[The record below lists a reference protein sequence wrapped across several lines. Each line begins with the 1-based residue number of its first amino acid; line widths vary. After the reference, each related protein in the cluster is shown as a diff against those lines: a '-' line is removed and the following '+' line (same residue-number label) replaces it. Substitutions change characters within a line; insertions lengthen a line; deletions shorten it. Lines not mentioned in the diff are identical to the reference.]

1 MSGWVRTMWRRATQ
15 AMVLTLAVAAST
27 PALAGYAHFIMDANS
42 GKVLDAQDA
51 DTLNHPAS
59 LTKMMTLYMVFEA
72 LHDGRLRW
80 DQRIVMSA
88 NGARTTPTK
97 LGLRQGETYTVREA
111 VLGMIVKSANDV
123 AEGIG
128 DHLYGS
134 EEKFAAAM
142 TRKARQLGM
151 SRTVFRNGSGLP
163 DSQQVTTARDMARL
177 GLALIRDFPQ
187 EYRLFSTQSFAF
199 RGRTIRGHNN
209 LMYRYKGMDGI
220 KTGYTNASG
229 FNLVS
234 AVNDNGRR
242 VIGVVLGGRTARARD
257 AQMASLLDKAM
268 PKAGTRAGA
277 GLVAEAPSSP
287 APLFPTRLPRNNVPM
302 PVVAQEVA
310 TTQPPRPASP
320 AMAPAMSEPPVA
332 AVAPVRPVVAERYQ
346 PVPSVPVRSQPEQAP
361 TQVASVAPSSA
372 SLGYAAPSKSD
383 LAPPADLPF
392 KTAAA
397 PGWRVQLG
405 ATGSEDEAI
414 SLLGRAMDKLDG
426 KFQNLTPYTETL
438 HSGSATLHRAR
449 FSGFTN
455 QAAAQSACKLLSSAK
470 FACQVVP
477 AGG

>member
-1 MSGWVRTMWRRATQ
+1 MTKWVRTMWRRAAQ
-15 AMVLTLAVAAST
+15 AVFLTLAVATST
-27 PALAGYAHFIMDANS
+27 PAFAGYAHFIMDANS
-42 GKVLDAQDA
+42 GQVLDAENA

-97 LGLRQGETYTVREA
+97 LGLKQGETYTVREA

-142 TRKARQLGM
+142 TAKARQLGM

-177 GLALIRDFPQ
+177 GLALVRNFPQ
-187 EYRLFSTQSFAF
+187 EYRLFSTPSFAF

-257 AQMASLLDKAM
+257 AKMAALLDKAM
-268 PKAGTRAGA
+268 PRAGTRDGA
-277 GLVAEAPSSP
+277 ALVAEAPAATP
-287 APLFPTRLPRNNVPM
+287 APLFASRQPRNNVPM

-310 TTQPPRPASP
+310 TTQPRRPA
-320 AMAPAMSEPPVA
+320 APAISSEPPAPPATVA
-332 AVAPVRPVVAERYQ
+332 RPVVAERYQ
-346 PVPSVPVRSQPEQAP
+346 PVPSAPVRSVTPTP
-361 TQVASVAPSSA
+361 TQVASAAPAST
-372 SLGYAAPSKSD
+372 SLGYAAPAKSD

-392 KTAAA
+392 KVVTAA
-397 PGWRVQLG
+397 GWRVQLG
-405 ATGSEDEAI
+405 ATGSESEAI
-414 SLLGRAMDKLDG
+414 SMLGRAMDRLDG
-426 KFQNLTPYTETL
+426 KFQGVTPYTETV
-438 HSGSATLHRAR
+438 HSGSATLYRAR
-449 FSGFTN
+449 FSGFSN
-455 QAAAQSACKLLSSAK
+455 QAAAQSACKTLASAK
-470 FACQVVP
+470 FTCQVVP